1 MSESKTQDNKLSLNK
16 PGRLELKKTVET
28 GQVRQSF
35 SHGRTKAVTVEVKRK
50 RTFERGTSGGMQE
63 VPATGMAPALYHAT
77 VLQPEAIRDAILGA
91 LSVRSSAAVE
101 GSVLDNEMAWL
112 GHAPGWRRR

>member
-1 MSESKTQDNKLSLNK
+1 MSESKTQENKLSLNK

-50 RTFERGTSGGMQE
+50 RTFERGTGGGMQE
-63 VPATGMAPALYHAT
+63 VKAKAGGAVIGDPEEIVQHRREEDGVEQVSLGGPA
-77 VLQPEAIRDAILGA
+77 Q
-91 LSVRSSAAVE
+91 
-101 GSVLDNEMAWL
+101 
-112 GHAPGWRRR
+112 GH